1 MSAQSLRFTPAYK
14 LQAIPNW
21 PKYSATTEA
30 NILRFKT
37 PTSEVSV
44 IRMIILV

>member
-1 MSAQSLRFTPAYK
+1 MSAQSWRFTPAYK

-30 NILRFKT
+30 SILRFKT
-37 PTSEVSV
+37 PTSEVSD
-44 IRMIILV
+44 MILLV